1 MTSASTMARTG
12 RGGSPERGF
21 GKWGDRHP
29 LGAAAAF
36 FGMWLAALVALSA
49 AAPLATSALSG
60 APAAVRLIL
69 EVISLV
75 SALVPAIA
83 CPLLLG
89 GAAARRRTAARE
101 GLRFG
106 VGLVAGA
113 AWFALVFG
121 ALAALSAVDL
131 GSPSNVPALPA
142 WIAACAANAAFQEV
156 LVRGYAFDALAR
168 GKGIVFAAVVTTVV
182 FTVFHPGAF
191 ACGPVAVLQIA
202 AASVLL
208 TLVRIASGGLAAPI
222 GMHAAWNAVGGIGF
236 GVVSLADDYP
246 SVFDVSLGG
255 PALLS
260 GGAMGVEGGVVA
272 LAVTC
277 VLCAAAF
284 AIRPRLRSNCQCG

>member
-1 MTSASTMARTG
+1 MTSASTMASSE
-12 RGGSPERGF
+12 RGGRPRRGF
-21 GKWGDRHP
+21 GKWGERHP

-36 FGMWLAALVALSA
+36 FGMWLAALVAISA

-60 APAAVRLIL
+60 APAAVRLFL
-69 EVISLV
+69 EAISLV
-75 SALVPAIA
+75 SVLVPAIA

-89 GAAARRRTAARE
+89 GVIARRRTAVQS

-106 VGLVAGA
+106 AGLAAGA
-113 AWFALVFG
+113 AWFAITFG
-121 ALAALSAVDL
+121 ALAALGAVEL
-131 GSPSNVPALPA
+131 GGSSNVAALPV
-142 WIAACAANAAFQEV
+142 WVAACAANAAFQEV
-156 LVRGYAFDALAR
+156 LMRGYAFDALAR
-168 GKGIVFAAVVTTVV
+168 GKGIVSATVVTTVV
-182 FTVFHPGAF
+182 FVLFHPGAF

-222 GMHAAWNAVGGIGF
+222 GMHAAWNAIGGIGF

-246 SVFDVSLGG
+246 SIFDVSLGG

-260 GGAMGVEGGVVA
+260 GGAMGVEGSVVA

-277 VLCAAAF
+277 ALCAAAF
-284 AIRPRLRSNCQCG
+284 AIRRRLRSNCECG